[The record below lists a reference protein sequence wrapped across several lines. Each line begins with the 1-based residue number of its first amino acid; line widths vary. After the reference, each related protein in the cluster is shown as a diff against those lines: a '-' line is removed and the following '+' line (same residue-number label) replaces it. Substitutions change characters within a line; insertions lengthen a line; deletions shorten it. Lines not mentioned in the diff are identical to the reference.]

1 MTVFCF
7 VDSPLGPLTLTAA
20 DGRLTGL
27 WLPAQHFSSAALP
40 EAPDAAPFDAA
51 RAWLAAYFRGLRPD
65 PASVPLRLAGTPF
78 RLRVWQTLREIP
90 YGHTVPYG
98 ALARKLG
105 SSPRAV
111 GGAVGRNPI
120 SLLVPCHR
128 VVGANGHLIGYR
140 GGLEKKIKLLSLEGI
155 DPSRFIMP

>member
-7 VDSPLGPLTLTAA
+7 VDSPLGPLALTAA
-20 DGRLTGL
+20 DGQLTGL
-27 WLPAQHFSSAALP
+27 WLPAQHFPSDALP
-40 EAPDAAPFDAA
+40 EAPDAIPFDAA
-51 RAWLAAYFRGLRPD
+51 RAWLADYFQGLRPD

-78 RLRVWQTLREIP
+78 QLRVWQALREIP
-90 YGHTVPYG
+90 YGHTVSYG

-128 VVGANGHLIGYR
+128 VVGADGSLTGYA
-140 GGLEKKIKLLSLEGI
+140 GGLEAKARLLEMETG
-155 DPSRFIMP
+155 RAFFGKEA